1 MPTAKRSLSKPGVFG
16 GVRSGVVV
24 VTAFLLAAIPLVL
37 VIGALR
43 DPTKSLHGMLG
54 SALWTTLGPHFVL
67 LSLLALGLGLYAFR
81 RRPRKITVL
90 ALVLAGC
97 ASIGSGF
104 ITGTIVAATNMAGGK
119 INLLSS
125 LFLQSMTTSGP
136 DKSVTVAT
144 IDGRPLQ
151 AAIYRPARPQGPAPV
166 LMYVHGG
173 GFMTGSV
180 TETDADL
187 RWFANLG
194 WLVVS
199 VDYRLFPEGA
209 PTWDLAPT
217 DVACGAAWLGSNAVR
232 LGGDIDRLAF
242 LGDSAGGNLAINL
255 AYAAARGEVESDCG
269 DVPIPSTVVVQYPAV
284 DPLAIYEHGFPV
296 RGFEPR
302 MLVTG
307 YLDGSPHALPDRVRA
322 VSSFSH
328 LHDRAPPTLILS
340 PAKDGLVPAWSVIR
354 FADHA
359 QQAGVD
365 MELVRIPFANHV
377 YNQVAANSLGNQAR
391 RSITL
396 RYLTERGLAPN
407 QAQQFVPAALGW

>member
-1 MPTAKRSLSKPGVFG
+1 MTAAKRSITKPAAVGRLVG
-16 GVRSGVVV
+16 AVVV
-24 VTAFLLAAIPLVL
+24 ATVFLLATIPLVL

-67 LSLLALGLGLYAFR
+67 LSLLALCLGFYAFR
-81 RRPRKITVL
+81 RRPQKITVL

-97 ASIGSGF
+97 AGIGSAF
-104 ITGTIVAATNMAGGK
+104 ITGTIIAATNMAGGK
-119 INLLSS
+119 ISLFSS
-125 LFLQSMTTSGP
+125 LFLQSMTAGGP
-136 DKSVTVAT
+136 DETVTVAT
-144 IDGRPLQ
+144 INGRPLQ
-151 AAIYRPARPQGPAPV
+151 AAIYRPALPQGAAPV

-187 RWFANLG
+187 RWFADMG

-209 PTWDLAPT
+209 PTWDLAPA
-217 DVACGAAWLGSNAVR
+217 DVACGAAWLDANAER
-232 LGGDIDRLAF
+232 LGGNIDRLAV

-255 AYAAARGEVESDCG
+255 AYAAARSEVQSDCG
-269 DVPIPSTVVVQYPAV
+269 EVPIPGAVVVQYPAV

-296 RGFEPR
+296 RGFEPH

-307 YLDGSPHALPDRVRA
+307 YLGGSPQALPERVRA
-322 VSSFSH
+322 VSSFTYV
-328 LHDRAPPTLILS
+328 HDRAPPTLILS

-377 YNQVAANSLGNQAR
+377 YNQIAANSLGNQAR

>member
-1 MPTAKRSLSKPGVFG
+1 MPATKHSPSKPGTGARFG
-16 GVRSGVVV
+16 SGVVV
-24 VTAFLLAAIPLVL
+24 VAAILLAAIPLVL
-37 VIGALR
+37 VVGALR
-43 DPTKSLHGMLG
+43 DPTDSLHGMLG

-67 LSLLALGLGLYAFR
+67 LSLLALGLGLYAVR
-81 RRPRKITVL
+81 RRPRKNTAL

-97 ASIGSGF
+97 ASIGSVL
-104 ITGTIVAATNMAGGK
+104 ITGSIIAGTHMAGGQ
-119 INLLSS
+119 INLFSS
-125 LFLQSMTTSGP
+125 LFLRSMTASGP
-136 DKSVTVAT
+136 DETVTVAT
-144 IDGRPLQ
+144 IDGRSLQ
-151 AAIYRPARPQGPAPV
+151 AAIYRPPLPQGAAPI

-187 RWFANLG
+187 RWFADLG

-199 VDYRLFPEGA
+199 VDYRLFPEGV
-209 PTWDLAPT
+209 PTWDLAPA
-217 DVACGAAWLGSNAVR
+217 DVACGAAWLNSNAAR

-255 AYAAARGEVESDCG
+255 AYAAARGEAKSDCG
-269 DVPIPSTVVVQYPAV
+269 DVPTPSTVVVQYPAV

-296 RGFEPR
+296 RGFEPQ

-307 YLDGSPHALPDRVRA
+307 YLGGSPHALPDRVRA
-322 VSSFSH
+322 VSSFTH

-354 FADHA
+354 FAEHA
-359 QQAGVD
+359 QQVGLDV
-365 MELVRIPFANHV
+365 ELVRIPFANHV
-377 YNQVAANSLGNQAR
+377 YNQLAANSLGNQAR

-396 RYLTERGLAPN
+396 RYLTERGLAPK
-407 QAQQFVPAALGW
+407 VGSE